1 MSVNRWAKP
10 SIENLTDLIPMVVIM
25 LDESGVRKSAFTV
38 ESALTILQKSSNWK
52 NLVNCLI
59 KHQSA
64 IFRQLKW

>member
-10 SIENLTDLIPMVVIM
+10 SIENLTDLIPVVVVM